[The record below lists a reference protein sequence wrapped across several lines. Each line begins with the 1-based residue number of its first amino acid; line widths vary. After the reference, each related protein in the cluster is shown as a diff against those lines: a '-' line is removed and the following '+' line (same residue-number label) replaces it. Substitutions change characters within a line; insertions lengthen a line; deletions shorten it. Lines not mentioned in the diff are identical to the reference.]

1 MKAVISTA
9 ILGLAFGAQDDEL
22 WSLFPK
28 AGPAV
33 VTEPTQ
39 IIENNQNSA
48 INAVKMNQA
57 TYSRGS
63 FLFKKPEALSLDDEL
78 WSLFP
83 KADPTTVV
91 IEPTPIIENNQN
103 SAINAVKMNQATY
116 SRGSFLFKKPEALAL
131 DDDNELWSLFPKA
144 ETTLTPVIDDPMPVI
159 VNNQDSG
166 MNAVKMNQA
175 TYSRGSFL
183 FKKPAALSVD
193 DELFAQS
200 AAGDSQLEVRFL
212 GNLNRFFGKAFQP
225 KKKPVLAQEADDEL
239 MNLDAL
245 INDALQA
252 YNDARQPKKNYGQ
265 LVNDAIQIV
274 KDLKKH

>member
-225 KKKPVLAQEADDEL
+225 KKKPVLTQEADDEL